1 MNKQTKLATATR
13 MLAVAMAA
21 VEREYADCHTGK
33 IYAKDSNYRKAC
45 YRANELTYMVNTLQ
59 RELGIN

>member
-1 MNKQTKLATATR
+1 MNKQTKLETATR
-13 MLAVAMAA
+13 MLAVAQKA

-45 YRANELTYMVNTLQ
+45 YRVNELTYIVETLQ
-59 RELGIN
+59 RELALA